1 MDTLSKLATA
11 LNTSSAS
18 VAGLYNGCQ
27 GVPCN
32 MRESSPTK
40 GTRMAGFDRN
50 RFEALVLY
58 VAHRRRD
65 DERFGRTKMAKVLFY
80 SDFSIYQDQGEPL
93 TGATYIRMPFGPF
106 PKALGETEKA
116 LEAKGLA
123 VLAHDGE
130 GDYDEK
136 RIIPTRSAPNLR
148 DLFEEWQ
155 ILVVNDW
162 IDRVAAATATQISEM
177 SHHHPGWL
185 LANDGEVIPYETAVL
200 PQSRPTAH
208 EASRAKEVARGR
220 GWQSRDGEW
229 IWERST
235 T

>member
-1 MDTLSKLATA
+1 
-11 LNTSSAS
+11 
-18 VAGLYNGCQ
+18 
-27 GVPCN
+27 
-32 MRESSPTK
+32 MRESPPTK
-40 GTRMAGFDRN
+40 GVLMAGFDRN

-58 VAHRRRD
+58 IAHRRRD

-80 SDFSIYQDQGEPL
+80 ADFSVYQDQGEPL

-106 PKALGETEKA
+106 PKALEETEKA

-130 GDYDEK
+130 GEYDEK
-136 RIIPTRSAPNLR
+136 RIIPTKGTPELR
-148 DLFEEWQ
+148 GLFEEWQ

-185 LANDGEVIPYETAVL
+185 LAKKNGETIPYETAIL
-200 PQSRPTAH
+200 PQSRPTAL

-220 GWQSRDGEW
+220 GWQASDGEW
-229 IWERST
+229 LWERST
-235 T
+235 G

>member
-1 MDTLSKLATA
+1 M
-11 LNTSSAS
+11 S
-18 VAGLYNGCQ
+18 VADLYNQCQ
-27 GVPCN
+27 EATCKYAGFL
-32 MRESSPTK
+32 SDK
-40 GTRMAGFDRN
+40 GALMARFDRN

-58 VAHRRRD
+58 IAHRRRD

-80 SDFSIYQDQGEPL
+80 ADFSVYQDQGEPL

-106 PKALGETEKA
+106 PKALEETEKS

-130 GDYDEK
+130 GEYDEK
-136 RIIPTRSAPNLR
+136 RIIPTKSTPDLRS
-148 DLFEEWQ
+148 LFEEWQ

-185 LANDGEVIPYETAVL
+185 LAKKNGETIPYETAIL
-200 PQSRPTAH
+200 PQSRPIAL

-220 GWQSRDGEW
+220 GWQSSDGEW
-229 IWERST
+229 LWERST
-235 T
+235 G